1 MNNDNNGI
9 VAVASVI
16 RDSEL
21 VIGYFKSRDIVM
33 SVCVCGCVCDNEK
46 PYQASKNDDND
57 DNDDNNDNN
66 NNRRFL
72 FCFFFFIFFLSMHYE
87 IKKKLQTVNSY

>member
-9 VAVASVI
+9 VAVALVI
-16 RDSEL
+16 RDSDL
-21 VIGYFKSRDIVM
+21 VIVYRKSRDIVM

-46 PYQASKNDDND
+46 PYQASSND

-66 NNRRFL
+66 NRRFL
-72 FCFFFFIFFLSMHYE
+72 FCFFFHFFPFYALRN
-87 IKKKLQTVNSY
+87 KKKLQTVNSY